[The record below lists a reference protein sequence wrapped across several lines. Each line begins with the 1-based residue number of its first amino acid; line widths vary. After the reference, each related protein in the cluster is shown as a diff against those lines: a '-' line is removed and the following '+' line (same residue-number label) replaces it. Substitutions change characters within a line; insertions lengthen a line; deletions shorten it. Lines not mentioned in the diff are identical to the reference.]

1 MFDALVGY
9 RSADP
14 YPRQSMAMTEALD
27 DAVDL
32 RSQVPALKAFIAV
45 LEALSR
51 QVKTATAEDVLGEAI
66 GCLEDAMAALEVGA
80 DKAVNDCDD

>member
-1 MFDALVGY
+1 MHGFSDNY

-14 YPRQSMAMTEALD
+14 YPWQSRALLKALD
-27 DAVDL
+27 DAGDL